1 MVSGKL
7 KSVFLHL
14 RLPFSLFLLP
24 IFLFALSQSPLVNN
38 YKAILVFFILHLFI
52 YPASNAYNSYFD
64 KDEKS
69 IALLKSPPKVN
80 KSLFITAIILEWGG
94 VLLALFVS
102 SEFALAMIIYNS
114 FSKAYSHPKIRLKK
128 YPVLSF
134 LVIFI
139 FQGFFIYYAC
149 YNAISSFAYQ
159 FNLEVMMAGL
169 ICSCLIGA
177 SYPLTQIYQH
187 EEDSKRGDITLS
199 ILLGI
204 KGSFIFSAIV
214 FVAGFVLLYSYWF
227 MHHQLFNFYVF
238 ILFALPMLFY
248 FSWWF
253 YQCIK
258 DEKQASYKNTMRM
271 TLLSA
276 SLMLLYFGWLWLF
289 A

>member
-1 MVSGKL
+1 MVSRNL
-7 KSVFLHL
+7 KSIFSHL

-24 IFLFALSQSPLVNN
+24 IFLFALAQSPLVNN

-64 KDEKS
+64 KDEGS
-69 IALLKSPPKVN
+69 IALLKNPPKVN
-80 KSLFITAIILEWGG
+80 QSLFTTAIILEWIG
-94 VLLALFVS
+94 VMLALLVS
-102 SEFALAMIIYNS
+102 LEFALAMVIYNS
-114 FSKAYSHPKIRLKK
+114 FSKAYSHPKIRIKK
-128 YPVLSF
+128 YPILSF

-149 YNAISSFAYQ
+149 YNAISSYPYH
-159 FNLEVMMAGL
+159 LTTDMIIAGA

-187 EEDSKRGDITLS
+187 EEDRKRGDITLS
-199 ILLGI
+199 ILLGV
-204 KGSFIFSAIV
+204 KGSFVFSALV
-214 FVAGFVLLYSYWF
+214 FIAGFVLLYGYWF
-227 MHHQLFNFYVF
+227 MHHQLHKFYVF
-238 ILFALPMLFY
+238 IGFALPLLVY

-258 DEKQASYKNTMRM
+258 DEKQASYQNTMRM

-276 SLMLLYFGWLWLF
+276 SLMLLYFGWLCLK
-289 A
+289 